1 MMNRGQCL
9 LGAGGEPACGNYSI
23 GKTMWC
29 LIAGM
34 AVVLGWSGGL
44 GAASAS
50 ISPDDSHW
58 VGTWAAAPQSS
69 PPGAIETLSNQTLRL
84 IVHTSL
90 GGKKVRIRVSNV
102 FGDQPLAI
110 GAAHIARRT
119 AEAKIDPSSD
129 RALTFGGQKSAVV
142 GAGSLIVSDPVD
154 LDVPAL
160 SDLAVSIFFPK
171 AAEASTLHL
180 LALQTNYVATG
191 DLTAQ
196 ADLPA
201 PEKIT
206 SWPFLSGL
214 DVVASPG
221 AAAIVAFGSS
231 TTDGDGSTVD
241 ANHRWPDLL
250 AERLQKDGGE
260 HAELGVLNEGIIGN
274 RLLSDN
280 HSPRQ
285 AGGPFAAVLQ
295 QFGDALGQAGMS
307 RFDRDV
313 LQQSG
318 VRYVIF
324 ALGVNDMLFP
334 GSFIPATE
342 SVNAQSLIRGYREL
356 IARARKNG
364 IRVIAT
370 TIPPFE
376 NATFRGP
383 VIHFYTPEKD
393 RVREE
398 FNQWIR
404 SGGEFDGVAD
414 FDKAVRD
421 PNHPSQLLP
430 AYDSGDH
437 LHVNDAGNAA
447 QANAISLELLGQR

>member
-1 MMNRGQCL
+1 MGN
-9 LGAGGEPACGNYSI
+9 CGRHRNLWYLVV
-23 GKTMWC
+23 GV
-29 LIAGM
+29 
-34 AVVLGWSGGL
+34 AVILGWSGGL
-44 GAASAS
+44 SAAGT
-50 ISPDDSHW
+50 PTNLDDSHW

-69 PPGAIETLSNQTLRL
+69 PPAGVETFSNQTLRL

-90 GGKKVRIRVSNV
+90 GGKKVRIRISNV
-102 FGDQPLAI
+102 FGDQPLAL

-119 AEAKIDPSSD
+119 AGAKIDPSSD
-129 RALTFGGQKSAVV
+129 RTLTFAGQKSTTVT
-142 GAGSLIVSDPVD
+142 AGSLVVSDPVD

-160 SDLAVSIFFPK
+160 SDVAVSLFFPK
-171 AAEASTLHL
+171 ATEARTLHL
-180 LALQTNYVATG
+180 LALQTNYISSATG
-191 DLTAQ
+191 DSTAQ
-196 ADLPA
+196 PDFPDAKTIA
-201 PEKIT
+201 
-206 SWPFLSGL
+206 SWPFLTGL
-214 DVVASPG
+214 DVAASPRAG
-221 AAAIVAFGSS
+221 AIVAFGSS
-231 TTDGDGSTVD
+231 TTDGDGSTED

-274 RLLSDN
+274 RLLSDS

-295 QFGDALGQAGMS
+295 QFGDALGQAGMA

-313 LQQSG
+313 LEQTG

-324 ALGVNDMLFP
+324 GLGVNDMLFP
-334 GSFIPATE
+334 GAFIPATE
-342 SVNAQSLIRGYREL
+342 SVDAQSLIRGYREL

-404 SGGEFDGVAD
+404 TSGEFDGVAD

-421 PNHPSQLLP
+421 PNHPSQLSP

-437 LHVNDAGNAA
+437 LHVNDAGNVA
-447 QANAISLELLGQR
+447 QANAISLELLRRPLI